1 MKLFFGGVRGAY
13 PVTAKD
19 FQEFGGDTT
28 SFLIM
33 GDGGEAIICDA
44 GTGIRGVYEQLSA
57 WAPELRTVL
66 CCFSHFH
73 LDHLAGFPAFRSLY
87 DEAWTVEI
95 AARVIGELTV
105 EDVVTAMVQP
115 PLWPL
120 TLDELAAGKR
130 FRIFDEESEQVT
142 NDYGGLTLRW
152 CRLPHPGGSTAFRID
167 EPATGTSVVIA
178 TDVEWEQGE
187 GHEQQALRDL
197 CATPTPATLLVF
209 DGQYDQADYDAFR
222 GWGHSTWQN
231 GVELARTC
239 GVDQLLLTHHDPL
252 MNDTAA
258 RAREQAVQAAWP
270 QAALARQGQVWT
282 RGCR

>member
-13 PVTAKD
+13 PVTATD
-19 FQEFGGDTT
+19 FQQFGGDTS

-44 GTGIRGVYEQLSA
+44 GTGIRSVYDQLVA

-73 LDHLAGFPAFRSLY
+73 LDHLAGFPSFKSLY
-87 DEAWTVEI
+87 DQEWTVEI
-95 AARVIGELTV
+95 AARVIGEHTA
-105 EDVVTAMVQP
+105 EDIITALVQP

-120 TLDELAAGKR
+120 TLDELVAGKR
-130 FRIFDEESEQVT
+130 FRIFDEESETVT
-142 NDYGGLTLRW
+142 NDYGGLALRW

-167 EPATGTSVVIA
+167 EPTTGASVVIA
-178 TDVEWEQGE
+178 TDVEWEQGTTD
-187 GHEQQALRDL
+187 EQHALRTL
-197 CATPTPATLLVF
+197 CATPHPVQLLVF
-209 DGQYDQADYDAFR
+209 DGQYDQATYDAVR

-231 GVELARTC
+231 GVALAREC
-239 GVDQLLLTHHDPL
+239 GVTQLLLTHHDPL

-258 RAREQAVQAAWP
+258 LDRERTVKAMWS

-282 RGCR
+282 QPHK